1 MKIVKLLL
9 GVWVG
14 LCFGAC
20 DKKSD
25 FFTGEERERIGHSEE
40 AGIMP
45 LFLPCHRP
53 GRFFYCFCVY
63 RQRNSGKKISRRKL
77 FVF

>member
-45 LFLPCHRP
+45 LFLVTDVCLLP
-53 GRFFYCFCVY
+53 
-63 RQRNSGKKISRRKL
+63 
-77 FVF
+77 